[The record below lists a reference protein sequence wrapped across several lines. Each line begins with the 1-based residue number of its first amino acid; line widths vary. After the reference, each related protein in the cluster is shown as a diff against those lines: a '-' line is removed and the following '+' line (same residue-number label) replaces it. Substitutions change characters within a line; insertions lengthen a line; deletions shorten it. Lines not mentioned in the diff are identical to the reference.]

1 MIYARMLRNKFLI
14 HGNPSNIFFVLFRKK
29 LFWTLLLFRNISI
42 LKPPNGNRKLLSYKT
57 LSWSKRLTILC
68 LVIESWIGKEL
79 SLLKYCVWWLIW
91 NFNFSCRTKNFLF
104 GVRWDTK
111 SRDKSTGFDFV
122 FLANPC
128 QNQEQLNWFVF
139 LIIIT
144 TQI

>member
-1 MIYARMLRNKFLI
+1 
-14 HGNPSNIFFVLFRKK
+14 
-29 LFWTLLLFRNISI
+29 
-42 LKPPNGNRKLLSYKT
+42 
-57 LSWSKRLTILC
+57 LC

-104 GVRWDTK
+104 GVRWETK

-128 QNQEQLNWFVF
+128 QNQENSTDLW
-139 LIIIT
+139 
-144 TQI
+144 